1 MEGNLWDG
9 NRQRGAKRRSC
20 EQRGAHGG
28 RRGLGSLSQRSSVP
42 KKRWGGWEEDEDEE
56 ELLPLC
62 CFGAGSSSA
71 PLFANTAQVPWVLAS
86 VLERIFVLVIL
97 GIAELSK
104 EQASPFGG

>member
-9 NRQRGAKRRSC
+9 NQQRGAKRRSC
-20 EQRGAHGG
+20 EQRGAHGVYRG
-28 RRGLGSLSQRSSVP
+28 RGGLSQRSSVP
-42 KKRWGGWEEDEDEE
+42 KKRWGGWGEDEDEE

-71 PLFANTAQVPWVLAS
+71 PLFANAAQVPWVLESAS
-86 VLERIFVLVIL
+86 EGIFVLVIL